1 MTKINSQL
9 FTYHISRE
17 TVVPHGKFCC
27 EMSTLQ
33 ANGLDPLKLVW
44 HDAETQGFVM
54 VSENTGDEVLF
65 VLLRRERDADGD
77 IRSWI
82 FKASWG
88 DIQRHPNLDRVS
100 VVVFNT

>member
-1 MTKINSQL
+1 
-9 FTYHISRE
+9 
-17 TVVPHGKFCC
+17 
-27 EMSTLQ
+27 
-33 ANGLDPLKLVW
+33 
-44 HDAETQGFVM
+44 M